1 MPSPWCHPVECQ
13 ISGLP
18 ARRQPFEPPGTVTSS
33 ISLYR
38 ESHRGASMAKIQL
51 EWEPR
56 IIPSIEE
63 GVGWGSKVMTTDLL
77 SVVTVRRKCKQL
89 LQSIAHLLQR
99 LWHKSFH
106 QPSFNLT
113 PFWDVCLSARKYLI
127 TFEYKGSSLA
137 TKEIILKYCI
147 QRSFPLLILF
157 FLLNPMNV
165 SWDRWY

>member
-1 MPSPWCHPVECQ
+1 MPSFWMPNFRTPGLETTLWTSRHCNILHFPVQ
-13 ISGLP
+13 RKPSRSLNGKDP
-18 ARRQPFEPPGTVTSS
+18 AGMRAQVNTFHRR
-33 ISLYR
+33 
-38 ESHRGASMAKIQL
+38 RGGMGQQ
-51 EWEPR
+51 
-56 IIPSIEE
+56 
-63 GVGWGSKVMTTDLL
+63 GDDHVLL
-77 SVVTVRRKCKQL
+77 STVTVRRKCKQL

-99 LWHKSFH
+99 LWLKSFH

-113 PFWDVCLSARKYLI
+113 PFWDVCLSARKCLI

>member
-1 MPSPWCHPVECQ
+1 MLGCLLFPT
-13 ISGLP
+13 IFNFGLTFLDCSI
-18 ARRQPFEPPGTVTSS
+18 RQFCKEQLHELKIDKKCPKWRS
-33 ISLYR
+33 
-38 ESHRGASMAKIQL
+38 IQL

-89 LQSIAHLLQR
+89 LQSVAHLLQR